1 MKTLIIYAS
10 IHNGNTE
17 KVARAMAEVL
27 DAKLVKPN
35 EIKTDESSE
44 YDLIGFGSGIYFGK
58 HHKSLLD
65 LVSKLQPQNN
75 KKAFIF
81 STRGIFPVS
90 ICHKAL
96 KKQLLEKEFEISFY
110 SRGLVTVTIEFKD
123 DVLPN
128 LLHQSK
134 TIVPNRPVRY
144 SALDGSFKGMGVP
157 LWINKSDNA
166 HEPGSSL

>member
-96 KKQLLEKEFEISFY
+96 KKQLLEKEFEIMD
-110 SRGLVTVTIEFKD
+110 EFSCKGFD
-123 DVLPN
+123 NYGP
-128 LLHQSK
+128 
-134 TIVPNRPVRY
+134 
-144 SALDGSFKGMGVP
+144 FKLIGG
-157 LWINKSDNA
+157 INKNKPDGKDLDDAKKFAIELNK
-166 HEPGSSL
+166 

>member
-17 KVARAMAEVL
+17 KIARTMAEAL

-35 EIKTDESSE
+35 EIKINELSE

-65 LVSKLQPQNN
+65 LVSKLQLQNN

-81 STRGIFPVS
+81 STRGLFPMS
-90 ICHKAL
+90 LCHKIF
-96 KKQLLEKEFEISFY
+96 KKQLLGKGFNIIGEFSCKGFDDY
-110 SRGLVTVTIEFKD
+110 GPFK
-123 DVLPN
+123 L
-128 LLHQSK
+128 
-134 TIVPNRPVRY
+134 I
-144 SALDGSFKGMGVP
+144 GG
-157 LWINKSDNA
+157 INKNKPDEKNLDNA
-166 HEPGSSL
+166 KKFTTEL